1 MSRSYSIG
9 SPNMFDN

>member
-1 MSRSYSIG
+1 MSRIYSIG